1 MEPLRKRFHERE
13 RERERELADRFYAE
27 WKPFQFL
34 AFSLR
39 QFASEKTS
47 ARRQAILNRLKDY
60 VGIKEQLA
68 LHYDVAKILERQR
81 QNYESYDY
89 GEGYFYQSCK
99 PLHIT
104 GFRSTETR
112 IKDMDL
118 RNLLKGKRVLDIGTN
133 AGFIPLE
140 CADVCQSIDAF
151 DINPFLIE
159 IAQTCAKFLHLDNI
173 RFWSGTFEEYNEAK
187 TYDVVLSFA
196 NHSTYDHNTKQ
207 SLDDY
212 FRKCRRYVIN
222 GGMLLFESH
231 LPSYETPGQL
241 NKVLEVLGKYFNIE
255 KTCKLNR
262 KTAGDRGRMFAVCRK
277 TLK

>member
-1 MEPLRKRFHERE
+1 MEAVQVLSVFHQTICIREDFCETASHSQSSERLFRYKGTTRVALQNCKDFGEVASKLRIVR
-13 RERERELADRFYAE
+13 
-27 WKPFQFL
+27 
-34 AFSLR
+34 LR
-39 QFASEKTS
+39 
-47 ARRQAILNRLKDY
+47 RRL
-60 VGIKEQLA
+60 
-68 LHYDVAKILERQR
+68 
-81 QNYESYDY
+81 
-89 GEGYFYQSCK
+89 FYQACK

-104 GFRSTETR
+104 GFRSTEIR
-112 IKDMDL
+112 IKDMGL
-118 RNLLKGKRVLDIGTN
+118 RDLLKGKRVLDIGTN

-187 TYDVVLSFA
+187 TYDVVLPFA

-212 FRKCRRYVIN
+212 FRKCHRYVID

-231 LPSYETPGQL
+231 LPSYETPEQL
-241 NKVLEVLGKYFNIE
+241 NKVLEVLGKCFSVE
-255 KTCKLNR
+255 KSYKLNR
-262 KTAGDRGRMFAVCRK
+262 GTAGDRGRMFAVCRK
-277 TLK
+277 QQ